1 MSAEAR
7 RARPVGD
14 NGPMATT
21 TQTFTVT
28 DSDTAIAVGSGALPV
43 LGTPRLIAW
52 CEAVTCA
59 ALSDLE
65 EPTTSVGTQVE
76 IDHVAPNAVGDEV
89 AITATITK
97 RTGRTVQFDVEA
109 EHDGQAVGRGSITR
123 AIVDGERFMARLDSR
138 GSSAS

>member
-1 MSAEAR
+1 MTS
-7 RARPVGD
+7 
-14 NGPMATT
+14 T

-28 DSDTAIAVGSGALPV
+28 DDDTAIAVGSGSLPV

-65 EPTTSVGTQVE
+65 QPSTSVGTRVE

-89 AITATITK
+89 EITATILK
-97 RTGRTVQFDVEA
+97 RTERTVEFDVEA
-109 EHDGQAVGRGSITR
+109 QHAGQTVGRGTITR
-123 AIVDGERFMARLDSR
+123 AVVDGERFMARLESR
-138 GSSAS
+138 GTGR